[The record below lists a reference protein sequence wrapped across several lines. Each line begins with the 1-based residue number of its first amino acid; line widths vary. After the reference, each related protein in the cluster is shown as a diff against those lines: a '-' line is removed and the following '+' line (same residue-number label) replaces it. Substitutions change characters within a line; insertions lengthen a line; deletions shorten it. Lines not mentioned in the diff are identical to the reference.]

1 MNMAN
6 NDDVA
11 AARRAALAA
20 ALQKGETVVVTPSGQ
35 VGTSQEAQSQGLSGI
50 EVPEGKLA

>member
-1 MNMAN
+1 MAD

-35 VGTSQEAQSQGLSGI
+35 VGTSQDIQSQGLSGI